1 MIYLM
6 TLFDEFDINGDIV
19 RFYDGIDYEFVR
31 NYDKKEFIVIFI
43 EDWAKE
49 QISFIRE
56 AKINSL
62 FDDSEYKELEDINNN
77 YIMIYQTS
85 GYLEIVAESI
95 KKKLLINTNVNHNE
109 PWFVSN
115 SQGEINIQI

>member
-1 MIYLM
+1 M

-62 FDDSEYKELEDINNN
+62 FDDKEYQTLEDINNN
-77 YIMIYQTS
+77 YIAIYQTS

-95 KKKLLINTNVNHNE
+95 KKKLLSNTNVNHNE
-109 PWFVSN
+109 PWFATN
-115 SQGEINIQI
+115 SQGEINI

>member
-1 MIYLM
+1 M
-6 TLFDEFDINGDIV
+6 TLFDEFDINGDTIK
-19 RFYDGIDYEFVR
+19 FYDGIDYEFVR
-31 NYDKKEFIVIFI
+31 NYDIKEFIVIFI

-49 QISFIRE
+49 QISFIRD

-62 FDDSEYKELEDINNN
+62 FDGPEYKELEDINNN

-95 KKKLLINTNVNHNE
+95 KKKLLINTNINHNE
-109 PWFVSN
+109 PWFANPSK
-115 SQGEINIQI
+115 GKINI

>member
-1 MIYLM
+1 M

-31 NYDKKEFIVIFI
+31 NYDKQEFIVIFI

-62 FDDSEYKELEDINNN
+62 FDGSEYKELEDINNN

-95 KKKLLINTNVNHNE
+95 KKKLLSNANINHNE
-109 PWFVSN
+109 PWFATN
-115 SQGEINIQI
+115 SQGEINI

>member
-6 TLFDEFDINGDIV
+6 ILFDEININGDIV
-19 RFYDGIDYEFVR
+19 KFYDGIDYEFVR

-62 FDDSEYKELEDINNN
+62 FDGPEYKELEDINNN
-77 YIMIYQTS
+77 YIAIYQTS
-85 GYLEIVAESI
+85 GFLEIVAESI
-95 KKKLLINTNVNHNE
+95 KKKLLLNTNVNHNE
-109 PWFVSN
+109 PWFANTSK
-115 SQGEINIQI
+115 GKINI

>member
-1 MIYLM
+1 M
-6 TLFDEFDINGDIV
+6 TLFDEFNINGGIV

-109 PWFVSN
+109 PWFATN

>member
-1 MIYLM
+1 M

-62 FDDSEYKELEDINNN
+62 FDDKEYQTLEDVNNN
-77 YIMIYQTS
+77 YIAIYQTS

-109 PWFVSN
+109 PWFAKTSKVK
-115 SQGEINIQI
+115 INI

>member
-1 MIYLM
+1 M
-6 TLFDEFDINGDIV
+6 TLFDEFNINGGIV

-109 PWFVSN
+109 PGFVSN

>member
-1 MIYLM
+1 MI
-6 TLFDEFDINGDIV
+6 LFDEFEVNGGII
-19 RFYDGIDYEFVR
+19 RFYDGIDYNFVI
-31 NYDKKEFIVIFI
+31 NYDKKDFIVIFI
-43 EDWAKE
+43 EDWTKE

-85 GYLEIVAESI
+85 GYLEIVADLI
-95 KKKLLINTNVNHNE
+95 KKKLLINSNINHNE

-115 SQGEINIQI
+115 CKVEINI

>member
-1 MIYLM
+1 M
-6 TLFDEFDINGDIV
+6 TLFDEFNINGDIV

-43 EDWAKE
+43 EDWTKE
-49 QISFIRE
+49 QISFVRE

-62 FDDSEYKELEDINNN
+62 FDDKEYQTLEDINNN
-77 YIMIYQTS
+77 YIVIYQTS

-95 KKKLLINTNVNHNE
+95 KKKLLVNVNVNHNE
-109 PWFVSN
+109 PWFVNTSK
-115 SQGEINIQI
+115 